1 MDDGCFSPDAFRP
14 MLPADIGK
22 ICAGEW
28 LTDMQSQLRD
38 KNDIKIFILYL
49 LRHIGYP
56 LDFVSIND
64 IVVQDGYVGYFDFVE
79 CFAELLET
87 GNIRELC
94 QEDGDRKEELYE
106 ITSQG
111 IHVADN
117 LDSRLLSTIREKSL
131 KSALRLLSFRERGA
145 KVKFDFQP
153 IAGGRFLAHC
163 IISEK
168 GEELFNVSLTLES
181 SNQLERIR
189 HNFYDRP
196 EVVYKG
202 IMAVLTGE
210 VNYLID

>member
-1 MDDGCFSPDAFRP
+1 
-14 MLPADIGK
+14 
-22 ICAGEW
+22 
-28 LTDMQSQLRD
+28 MQSQLRD

-49 LRHIGYP
+49 LRHISYP

-87 GNIRELC
+87 GNIRELPS
-94 QEDGDRKEELYE
+94 EEEGGEETYE
-106 ITSQG
+106 ITPQG

-117 LDSRLLSTIREKSL
+117 LDSRLMSSIREKSL
-131 KSALRLLSFRERGA
+131 KSALRFLSFRERGA
-145 KVKFDFQP
+145 KVKFDYRP
-153 IAGGRFLAHC
+153 LPNGRFEATC
-163 IISEK
+163 IITEK
-168 GEELFNVSLTLES
+168 EEELLHVTLTLES

-189 HNFYDRP
+189 RNFYDKP

-210 VNYLID
+210 VNYLMD

>member
-1 MDDGCFSPDAFRP
+1 MP
-14 MLPADIGK
+14 
-22 ICAGEW
+22 
-28 LTDMQSQLRD
+28 SQLRD

-87 GNIRELC
+87 GNIAELAN
-94 QEDGDRKEELYE
+94 EDAESKEEYYE
-106 ITSQG
+106 ITAQG

-117 LDSRLLSTIREKSL
+117 LDSRILSSIREKSL

-145 KVKFDFQP
+145 KVKFDFETL
-153 IAGGRFLAHC
+153 AGGRFEATC
-163 IISEK
+163 MITEK
-168 GEELFNVSLTLES
+168 EEQLLNVKVRLES

-189 HNFYDRP
+189 HNFYDKP

-202 IMAVLTGE
+202 ILAVLTGE

>member
-1 MDDGCFSPDAFRP
+1 
-14 MLPADIGK
+14 
-22 ICAGEW
+22 
-28 LTDMQSQLRD
+28 MQVQLKD

-64 IVVQDGYVGYFDFVE
+64 IVVQDGYVGYFDFAE

-87 GNIRELC
+87 GNIAELKDP
-94 QEDGDRKEELYE
+94 EDESKEERYE
-106 ITSQG
+106 ITAQG

-117 LDSRLLSTIREKSL
+117 LDSRLMASIREKSL

-145 KVKFDFQP
+145 KIRFDFQP
-153 IAGGRFLAHC
+153 LSNDRFLANC
-163 IISEK
+163 IISER
-168 GEELFNVSLTLES
+168 GEELLNVSLTLES
-181 SNQLERIR
+181 SNQLTRIR
-189 HNFYDRP
+189 NNFYEKP

-202 IMAVLTGE
+202 ILAVLTGE

>member
-1 MDDGCFSPDAFRP
+1 MH
-14 MLPADIGK
+14 
-22 ICAGEW
+22 
-28 LTDMQSQLRD
+28 SQLRD

-87 GNIRELC
+87 GNIVELPS
-94 QEDGDRKEELYE
+94 EEEGKEELYE
-106 ITSQG
+106 ITPQG
-111 IHVADN
+111 VHVADN
-117 LDSRLLSTIREKSL
+117 LDSRLLSSIREKSL

-153 IAGGRFLAHC
+153 MAGGRFTATC

-168 GEELFNVSLTLES
+168 EEELMNVTLTLES

-189 HNFYDRP
+189 HNFYDKP

-202 IMAVLTGE
+202 VLAVLTGE

>member
-1 MDDGCFSPDAFRP
+1 
-14 MLPADIGK
+14 
-22 ICAGEW
+22 
-28 LTDMQSQLRD
+28 MQSQLRD

-87 GNIRELC
+87 GNILEIPAEEGR
-94 QEDGDRKEELYE
+94 EELYE
-106 ITSQG
+106 ITPQG

-117 LDSRLLSTIREKSL
+117 LDSRLLSSIREKSL
-131 KSALRLLSFRERGA
+131 KSALRFLSFRERGA
-145 KVKFDFQP
+145 KIKFDFRPLQN
-153 IAGGRFLAHC
+153 GRFLANC
-163 IISEK
+163 LITEK
-168 GEELFNVSLTLES
+168 DEELLNVSLTLES
-181 SNQLERIR
+181 GHQLERIR
-189 HNFYDRP
+189 HNFYDKP

-210 VNYLID
+210 VNYLIE

>member
-1 MDDGCFSPDAFRP
+1 
-14 MLPADIGK
+14 
-22 ICAGEW
+22 
-28 LTDMQSQLRD
+28 MQSQFRD

-87 GNIRELC
+87 GNIAEYRS
-94 QEDGDRKEELYE
+94 EDGKGEDVYE
-106 ITSQG
+106 ITAQG

-117 LDSRLLSTIREKSL
+117 LDSRILSAIREKSL

-145 KVKFDFQP
+145 NLKFDYHP
-153 IAGGRFLAHC
+153 LGGGRFLVNC
-163 IISEK
+163 IITEK
-168 GEELFNVSLTLES
+168 GEELMNVNLALES

-189 HNFYDRP
+189 RNFHEKP
-196 EVVYKG
+196 EVVYRG
-202 IMAVLTGE
+202 LLAVLTGE

>member
-1 MDDGCFSPDAFRP
+1 
-14 MLPADIGK
+14 
-22 ICAGEW
+22 
-28 LTDMQSQLRD
+28 MQSQLRD

-87 GNIRELC
+87 GNIE
-94 QEDGDRKEELYE
+94 EIPAEADNKDELYE
-106 ITSQG
+106 ITAQG

-117 LDSRLLSTIREKSL
+117 LDSRLLSSIREKSL
-131 KSALRLLSFRERGA
+131 KSALRFLSFRERGA
-145 KVKFDFQP
+145 KIKFDFEP
-153 IAGGRFLAHC
+153 LANGRFVANCL
-163 IISEK
+163 ITERN
-168 GEELFNVSLTLES
+168 EELLNVSLTLES
-181 SNQLERIR
+181 NHQLERIR
-189 HNFYDRP
+189 HNFYDKP

-202 IMAVLTGE
+202 ILAVLTGE